1 MLLESIIWKHKND
14 EIDLENE
21 LLERSSTITLEDI
34 WGNEP
39 LNWFELKSITEEVDK
54 IEIGRASC
62 RERVSSKV

>member
-34 WGNEP
+34 QGNEP

-54 IEIGRASC
+54 IEGLFRISPLI
-62 RERVSSKV
+62 